1 MKRLEKLDWI
11 RVLSL
16 VGLAIATY
24 LSVHYAQDTELYCAG
39 SGGCESVQNSEYVT
53 IIGPLKVPMLGMLGS
68 IFLLILTLLKGRL
81 GETFDDYLPLLLYG
95 TASIGFF
102 YSLYLTYLEAFVI
115 RQWCY
120 WCLGSAIVMTLIW
133 ALSILHLRE
142 TWSSGHQARSNA

>member
-1 MKRLEKLDWI
+1 MKRLKKLDWI

-24 LSVHYAQDTELYCAG
+24 LSVNYARDTDLYCAG

-53 IIGPLKVPMLGMLGS
+53 IIGPLEVPMLGMFGC
-68 IFLLILTLLKGRL
+68 ILLLALTLLQGRL
-81 GETFDDYLPLLLYG
+81 GETFDAYLPLLLYG

-115 RQWCY
+115 HQWCY
-120 WCLGSAIVMTLIW
+120 WCLGSATVMTLIW

-142 TWSSGHQARSNA
+142 TYSGHHARSSA